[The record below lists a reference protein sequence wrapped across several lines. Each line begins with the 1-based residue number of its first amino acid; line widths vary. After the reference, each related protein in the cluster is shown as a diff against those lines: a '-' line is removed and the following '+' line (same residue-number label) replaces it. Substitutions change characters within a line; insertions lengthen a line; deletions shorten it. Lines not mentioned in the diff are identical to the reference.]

1 MVMLGAG
8 GMILSDDGISQ
19 VPIGG
24 SQAKMKYLLSYW
36 PLDSLERHQEGL
48 LPDRAPTFLAE

>member
-19 VPIGG
+19 VLIGG

-36 PLDSLERHQEGL
+36 PLERHQEGL